1 MKQKHFIDIHK
12 GATAP
17 FVLLLMYL
25 LNQWDNTTAWIYL
38 ALHGSYGLMWILKSK
53 IFPDNSWEQT
63 CSIWYGLY
71 IWSGLSLYWISP
83 WIILTGYFN
92 SGIPLATSPHYLGM
106 CIFMFSIGVFF
117 HFSADMQKH
126 SYLKLKPGVL
136 ITDGMMKRCRNTN
149 YFGELLIYLG
159 FGLLAQHWI
168 PLVALAF
175 FIMIIWI
182 PNMRQK
188 EKSLS
193 RYTEFEDYKNNSSFI
208 FPFIF

>member
-53 IFPDNSWEQT
+53 IFPDNSWEQP
-63 CSIWYGLY
+63 CSIWYGFY
-71 IWSGLSLYWISP
+71 IWLGLSLYWISP

-92 SGIPLATSPHYLGM
+92 SGIPLATSPQYLGM

-117 HFSADMQKH
+117 HFS
-126 SYLKLKPGVL
+126 V
-136 ITDGMMKRCRNTN
+136 
-149 YFGELLIYLG
+149 
-159 FGLLAQHWI
+159 
-168 PLVALAF
+168 
-175 FIMIIWI
+175 
-182 PNMRQK
+182 
-188 EKSLS
+188 
-193 RYTEFEDYKNNSSFI
+193 
-208 FPFIF
+208 